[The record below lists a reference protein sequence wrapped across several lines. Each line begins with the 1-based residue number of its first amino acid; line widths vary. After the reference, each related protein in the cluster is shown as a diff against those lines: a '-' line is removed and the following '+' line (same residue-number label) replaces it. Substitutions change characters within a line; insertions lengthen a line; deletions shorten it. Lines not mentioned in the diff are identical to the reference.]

1 VNFRATLGAA
11 TTLRHSPLWAK
22 VLVTPAIVLCAML
35 VMAAVAIYNFAEQD
49 ASLRRLDTAVFER
62 LRLAMEARDGVTLF
76 QAGLSDFTSLAVNET
91 DDVKHKQIAETLLR
105 QADTTAELVQRLA
118 AHAGEVGDG
127 PVDEIVKAFKVY
139 KEGALPVIDM
149 AQSNGSY
156 AVMLMGDVSSQFLKL
171 RRLLEGYVT
180 VREGQRQA
188 VVSELLARMSAA
200 RRNFLLL
207 LIGAAV
213 FSGVAACFIVRMIS
227 RPVTTL
233 TRVMGMLAAGQMNV
247 EVPGCEQRDELGEMA
262 RAVQVFKE
270 AMGEA
275 ARLQAE
281 REANSERAVRRGQQL
296 SELIRSFEE
305 KVSKILGLVS
315 AAGSEMQTA
324 ATTMTRIA
332 DGTTRQTDA
341 CANAAQQASS
351 NVQAVAAATEELSA
365 SVTEMSRQV
374 AQSTTITR
382 RAVEEAAGTNETVGG
397 LAEAAKKIGEIV
409 DLINGIAGQTNLLA
423 LNATIEAARAGDAG
437 RGFAVVASEVKS
449 LAQQTTTATEQ
460 ISSKIVEM
468 QTATNKV
475 VAAIGGIGATIDE
488 VNQIA
493 DTIASGIK
501 EQGTAT
507 KEIARNVQA
516 AADGAHGVSG
526 AIEQIAEATATTG
539 GAAEGVSE
547 AARQLS
553 NQSETLRR
561 EIDLFLETVRAA

>member
-1 VNFRATLGAA
+1 MNFHATLGAA

-341 CANAAQQASS
+341 CADAAQQASS

>member
-1 VNFRATLGAA
+1 MNFRATLGAA

-397 LAEAAKKIGEIV
+397 LA
-409 DLINGIAGQTNLLA
+409 
-423 LNATIEAARAGDAG
+423 
-437 RGFAVVASEVKS
+437 
-449 LAQQTTTATEQ
+449 
-460 ISSKIVEM
+460 
-468 QTATNKV
+468 
-475 VAAIGGIGATIDE
+475 
-488 VNQIA
+488 
-493 DTIASGIK
+493 
-501 EQGTAT
+501 
-507 KEIARNVQA
+507 
-516 AADGAHGVSG
+516 
-526 AIEQIAEATATTG
+526 
-539 GAAEGVSE
+539 
-547 AARQLS
+547 
-553 NQSETLRR
+553 
-561 EIDLFLETVRAA
+561 

>member
-1 VNFRATLGAA
+1 MNFRATLEAV
-11 TTLRHSPLWAK
+11 TTLHHAPLWAK

-91 DDVKHKQIAETLLR
+91 DDVRHKQIAETLLR
-105 QADTTAELVQRLA
+105 QADTTAELVQKLA
-118 AHAGEVGDG
+118 AHAGDISDG

-296 SELIRSFEE
+296 SELIGSFEE

-324 ATTMTRIA
+324 ATTMTRVA

-516 AADGAHGVSG
+516 AADGAHDVSG

-553 NQSETLRR
+553 DQSETLRR

>member
-1 VNFRATLGAA
+1 VNFRATLEAV
-11 TTLRHSPLWAK
+11 TTLHHAPLWAK

-91 DDVKHKQIAETLLR
+91 DDVRHKQIAETLLR
-105 QADTTAELVQRLA
+105 QADTTAELVQKLA
-118 AHAGEVGDG
+118 AHAGDISDG

-296 SELIRSFEE
+296 SELIGSFEE

-324 ATTMTRIA
+324 ATTMTRVA

-516 AADGAHGVSG
+516 AADGAHDVSG

-553 NQSETLRR
+553 DQSETLRR

>member
-1 VNFRATLGAA
+1 MNFRATLGAA

-270 AMGEA
+270 AMEEA

>member
-1 VNFRATLGAA
+1 MNFRATLGAA
-11 TTLRHSPLWAK
+11 TTLRHAPLWAK

-91 DDVKHKQIAETLLR
+91 DDVKHKQIAEALLR

-118 AHAGEVGDG
+118 AHAGDASDG

-139 KEGALPVIDM
+139 KEGALPVIEM

-188 VVSELLARMSAA
+188 VGSELLARMSAA

-207 LIGAAV
+207 LVGAAV

-296 SELIRSFEE
+296 SGLIRSFEE

-324 ATTMTRIA
+324 ATTMTRVA

-365 SVTEMSRQV
+365 SVNEMSRQV

-507 KEIARNVQA
+507 KEVARNVQA

-526 AIEQIAEATATTG
+526 AIERIAEATATTG

>member
-341 CANAAQQASS
+341 CADAAQQASS

>member
-1 VNFRATLGAA
+1 MNFRATLGAA

-341 CANAAQQASS
+341 CADAAQQASS

>member
-1 VNFRATLGAA
+1 MRMNW
-11 TTLRHSPLWAK
+11 TTL
-22 VLVTPAIVLCAML
+22 
-35 VMAAVAIYNFAEQD
+35 
-49 ASLRRLDTAVFER
+49 
-62 LRLAMEARDGVTLF
+62 
-76 QAGLSDFTSLAVNET
+76 
-91 DDVKHKQIAETLLR
+91 
-105 QADTTAELVQRLA
+105 
-118 AHAGEVGDG
+118 
-127 PVDEIVKAFKVY
+127 
-139 KEGALPVIDM
+139 
-149 AQSNGSY
+149 
-156 AVMLMGDVSSQFLKL
+156 
-171 RRLLEGYVT
+171 
-180 VREGQRQA
+180 
-188 VVSELLARMSAA
+188 
-200 RRNFLLL
+200 
-207 LIGAAV
+207 
-213 FSGVAACFIVRMIS
+213 
-227 RPVTTL
+227 
-233 TRVMGMLAAGQMNV
+233 
-247 EVPGCEQRDELGEMA
+247 EVPGI
-262 RAVQVFKE
+262 
-270 AMGEA
+270 
-275 ARLQAE
+275 AE
-281 REANSERAVRRGQQL
+281 
-296 SELIRSFEE
+296 I
-305 KVSKILGLVS
+305 
-315 AAGSEMQTA
+315 
-324 ATTMTRIA
+324 
-332 DGTTRQTDA
+332 
-341 CANAAQQASS
+341 
-351 NVQAVAAATEELSA
+351 EELSA
-365 SVTEMSRQV
+365 SVNEMSRQV

-507 KEIARNVQA
+507 REIARNVQA

-526 AIEQIAEATATTG
+526 AIERIAEATATTG

>member
-1 VNFRATLGAA
+1 MNFRATLGAA

-156 AVMLMGDVSSQFLKL
+156 AVMLMGNVSSQFLKL

>member
-1 VNFRATLGAA
+1 MNW
-11 TTLRHSPLWAK
+11 TTL
-22 VLVTPAIVLCAML
+22 
-35 VMAAVAIYNFAEQD
+35 
-49 ASLRRLDTAVFER
+49 
-62 LRLAMEARDGVTLF
+62 
-76 QAGLSDFTSLAVNET
+76 
-91 DDVKHKQIAETLLR
+91 
-105 QADTTAELVQRLA
+105 
-118 AHAGEVGDG
+118 
-127 PVDEIVKAFKVY
+127 
-139 KEGALPVIDM
+139 
-149 AQSNGSY
+149 
-156 AVMLMGDVSSQFLKL
+156 
-171 RRLLEGYVT
+171 
-180 VREGQRQA
+180 
-188 VVSELLARMSAA
+188 
-200 RRNFLLL
+200 
-207 LIGAAV
+207 
-213 FSGVAACFIVRMIS
+213 
-227 RPVTTL
+227 
-233 TRVMGMLAAGQMNV
+233 
-247 EVPGCEQRDELGEMA
+247 EVPGI
-262 RAVQVFKE
+262 
-270 AMGEA
+270 
-275 ARLQAE
+275 AE
-281 REANSERAVRRGQQL
+281 
-296 SELIRSFEE
+296 I
-305 KVSKILGLVS
+305 
-315 AAGSEMQTA
+315 
-324 ATTMTRIA
+324 
-332 DGTTRQTDA
+332 
-341 CANAAQQASS
+341 
-351 NVQAVAAATEELSA
+351 EELSA
-365 SVTEMSRQV
+365 SVNEMSRQV

-507 KEIARNVQA
+507 KEVARNVQA

-526 AIEQIAEATATTG
+526 AIERIAEATATTG

>member
-1 VNFRATLGAA
+1 VKFSATISAMM
-11 TTLRHSPLWAK
+11 TLRHAPLWAK
-22 VLVTPAIVLCAML
+22 VLTTPAIVLCAML
-35 VMAAVAIYNFAEQD
+35 VMAAVAFINFAEQD
-49 ASLRRLDTAVFER
+49 ASVRTLDTAVFER
-62 LRLAMEARDGVTLF
+62 LRIAMEARDGVTLF
-76 QAGLSDFTSLAVNET
+76 QAGLSDFTSLAANET
-91 DDVKHKQIAETLLR
+91 DDVKHKQIADTLLR
-105 QADTTAELVQRLA
+105 QAETTAELVQKLTGRT
-118 AHAGEVGDG
+118 GDVGDG
-127 PVDEIVKAFKVY
+127 HPEEIARAFAAY
-139 KEGALPVIDM
+139 RESALPVIDM
-149 AQSNGSY
+149 AQSNASY
-156 AVMLMGDVSSQFLKL
+156 AVLLMGDVSARFLKL
-171 RRLLEGYVT
+171 RRLLEQYVT
-180 VREGQRQA
+180 VREGQRQS
-188 VVSELLARMSAA
+188 VVSDLLAGMSRA

-207 LIGAAV
+207 FVGAAL
-213 FSGVAACFIVRMIS
+213 FSGVAAGFIVRMIS
-227 RPVTTL
+227 RPVTAL
-233 TRVMGMLAAGQMNV
+233 TRVMGTLAAGKTDM

-262 RAVQVFKE
+262 RAVQVFRE

-296 SELIRSFEE
+296 SELIGSFEE

-315 AAGSEMQTA
+315 AAGSEMQSA
-324 ATTMTRIA
+324 AASMTRVA

-351 NVQAVAAATEELSA
+351 NVQAVAVATEQLSA
-365 SVTEMSRQV
+365 SVNEMSRQV
-374 AQSTTITR
+374 AQSTDITH
-382 RAVEEAAGTNETVGG
+382 RAVQEAAGTNETVGG
-397 LAEAAKKIGEIV
+397 LADAARKIGEIV
-409 DLINGIAGQTNLLA
+409 DLINGIAAQTNLLA

-449 LAQQTTTATEQ
+449 LAQQTTKATEQ

-475 VAAIGGIGATIDE
+475 VTAIGGIGATIDE

-493 DTIASGIK
+493 ATIALGIK
-501 EQGTAT
+501 EQGAAT
-507 KEIARNVQA
+507 NEIARNVQA
-516 AADGAHGVSG
+516 AADGAQGVSG

-553 NQSETLRR
+553 DQSETLRR

>member
-1 VNFRATLGAA
+1 
-11 TTLRHSPLWAK
+11 
-22 VLVTPAIVLCAML
+22 
-35 VMAAVAIYNFAEQD
+35 
-49 ASLRRLDTAVFER
+49 
-62 LRLAMEARDGVTLF
+62 
-76 QAGLSDFTSLAVNET
+76 
-91 DDVKHKQIAETLLR
+91 LR

-118 AHAGEVGDG
+118 AHAGDASDG

-139 KEGALPVIDM
+139 KEGALPVIEM

-188 VVSELLARMSAA
+188 VVFELLARMSAA

-207 LIGAAV
+207 LVGAAV

-296 SELIRSFEE
+296 SGLIRSFEE

-324 ATTMTRIA
+324 ATTMTRVA

-365 SVTEMSRQV
+365 SVNEMSRQV

-507 KEIARNVQA
+507 REIARNVQA

-526 AIEQIAEATATTG
+526 AIERIAEATATTG

>member
-1 VNFRATLGAA
+1 VNFRATLEAV
-11 TTLRHSPLWAK
+11 TTLHHAPLWAK

-91 DDVKHKQIAETLLR
+91 DDVRHKQIAETLLR
-105 QADTTAELVQRLA
+105 QADTTAELVQKLA
-118 AHAGEVGDG
+118 AHAGDISDG

-188 VVSELLARMSAA
+188 VVSELLAGMSAA

-207 LIGAAV
+207 LIAAAA
-213 FSGVAACFIVRMIS
+213 FSGVAACIIVRMIS
-227 RPVTTL
+227 RPVTAL
-233 TRVMGMLAAGQMNV
+233 TRVMGVLAAGQMNE

-281 REANSERAVRRGQQL
+281 REASSERAVRRGQQL

-324 ATTMTRIA
+324 ATTMTRVA

-365 SVTEMSRQV
+365 FVNEMSRQV

-437 RGFAVVASEVKS
+437 WGFAVVASEVKS

-526 AIEQIAEATATTG
+526 AIEKIAEATATTG